1 VGADKGSGGP
11 EEVSVI
17 LAVVLFG
24 ILIFVHELGHF
35 VFAKLSNVKV
45 LKFSLGFGPKVIGKK
60 IGETEYLIS
69 ALPLGGYVKMYGED
83 VGDEVEPVDTER
95 SFKGQKLWKKAL
107 IVLAGPLFNILLT
120 FGLYTSLLA
129 VGIQVPVPDLK
140 NLMPTADEVEPNY
153 PAAAAGL
160 QKGDKIVRIG
170 DTDITT
176 WIDIINVVGMNP
188 GKPLDFAV
196 RRGVDLLKFTITPL
210 AVQQTDKSGKT
221 ISIGRIGIRKT
232 GQGLYTLIESPSLL
246 DAPGKGAYATYKMG
260 TVIFDSLWMTLS
272 GEISFKNLGGPISIF
287 TESSKAASAGA
298 ITYFLF
304 MALVSVNL
312 GVLNILPIPVLDGGH
327 LLFMAIEAVIGKP
340 VSDTAIAISQRIGI
354 ALLLALMALVMYND
368 IFRLAAGKVLP

>member
-1 VGADKGSGGP
+1 MSAL
-11 EEVSVI
+11 
-17 LAVVLFG
+17 LAALLFG
-24 ILIFVHELGHF
+24 VLIFVHELGHF

-45 LKFSLGFGPKVIGKK
+45 LKFSLGFGPRVFGRK
-60 IGETEYLIS
+60 IGETEYMVS

-83 VGDEVEPVDTER
+83 IGDEVEIKDFER
-95 SFKGQKLWKKAL
+95 SFKAQKLWKKAM

-129 VGIQVPVPDLK
+129 VGIEVPVPDLK
-140 NLMPTADEVEPNY
+140 NLMPIVDEVDPAY
-153 PAAAAGL
+153 PAAAAGI
-160 QKGDKIVRIG
+160 QKGDKIVRID
-170 DTDITT
+170 DTEINT

-188 GKPLDFAV
+188 GKSLGFMV
-196 RRGVDLLKFTITPL
+196 QRGSELRKFTIAPL

-232 GQGLYTLIESPSLL
+232 GRGLYTIVESSSFL
-246 DAPGKGAYATYKMG
+246 DAPGQGAYATYKMG

-327 LLFMAIEAVIGKP
+327 LLFMAVEAVRGKP

-368 IFRLAAGKVLP
+368 MFRLFPGKILP

>member
-1 VGADKGSGGP
+1 M
-11 EEVSVI
+11 SVI

-35 VFAKLSNVKV
+35 VFAKLCNVKV

-188 GKPLDFAV
+188 GKPLEFAV